1 MYNMYKSK
9 IYDNRSIET
18 WRREMEMHY
27 CKYLLGEI
35 A

>member
-1 MYNMYKSK
+1 MYMSK
-9 IYDNRSIET
+9 IYDNSSLEA

-27 CKYLLGEI
+27 CKYLIGEI